1 MIDLS
6 QMKVNATNSSDIVEK
21 KSHKKIENVAMM
33 RRELRNTFFKY
44 PQCLSLL
51 SSINNQILDDQ
62 SEVCCRITKK
72 NMQKLTC
79 SVVKY

>member
-33 RRELRNTFFKY
+33 RELRNTFFKY